1 MRVLIINKFLYP
13 NGGSETYIFK
23 LGEALEQHGHEVQ
36 YFGMEHEGRCVGNRV
51 NAYTSDIYS
60 IVITTTI
67 ITTVTSMITNPPYMA
82 YCLKL
87 KWYTFYPMLL
97 INIIGSV
104 IMTVLFSFVAKAIA
118 PSTWVGLIV
127 TACILSIFG
136 LGIYFIFVFSNKER
150 KYIINMIKRKANIKQ

>member
-1 MRVLIINKFLYP
+1 MTLSKNFVSYAVIISTALDSYA
-13 NGGSETYIFK
+13 TRYI
-23 LGEALEQHGHEVQ
+23 A
-36 YFGMEHEGRCVGNRV
+36 MEYHKRDFDKANSYVSSAFYGD
-51 NAYTSDIYS
+51 T
-60 IVITTTI
+60 VI
-67 ITTVTSMITNPPYMA
+67 
-82 YCLKL
+82 
-87 KWYTFYPMLL
+87 L

>member
-1 MRVLIINKFLYP
+1 
-13 NGGSETYIFK
+13 
-23 LGEALEQHGHEVQ
+23 
-36 YFGMEHEGRCVGNRV
+36 
-51 NAYTSDIYS
+51 
-60 IVITTTI
+60 
-67 ITTVTSMITNPPYMA
+67 
-82 YCLKL
+82 
-87 KWYTFYPMLL
+87 MLL